1 MKKEEFLEAITTIRK
16 SSYSPENP
24 QLIIF
29 EVEYLHLAWKIHT
42 GFFINKFGEVY
53 TYDYNY
59 QSDPWKPNA
68 ENLYYEDELLNKY
81 DHRKR
86 LLRHIDH
93 RVVAIKQELIKKIPE
108 DFIPVEDNDPH
119 SEKLNF
125 ICYSYNRKKKQYKE
139 IILCREGVQTMRID
153 SPAAESLIRWLK
165 SISNFAG
172 ERSGSI

>member
-1 MKKEEFLEAITTIRK
+1 MKKEEFLDAITTLRK
-16 SSYSPENP
+16 TSYTPENP
-24 QLIIF
+24 QLIVF

-42 GFFINKFGEVY
+42 GFFINKYGEVY

-59 QSDPWKPNA
+59 QSDPWKPSTD
-68 ENLYYEDELLNKY
+68 NLYYEEELLNKY

-93 RVVAIKQELIKKIPE
+93 RVVAVKQELIKKIPE
-108 DFIPVEDNDPH
+108 DFIPADDNDPQG
-119 SEKLNF
+119 EKFNF

-139 IILCREGVQTMRID
+139 IILCREGANSVKID

-172 ERSGSI
+172 ETVGSK